1 MNKSL
6 SNFDKLW
13 RLVGLSFT
21 PKVHNLL
28 DHDSKQMH
36 EIGGFSDMLEDDV
49 KLMHQTLGRF
59 EWHLSQLTSNTRK
72 AESHAKMESTMHNKY
87 MQQWQQLT
95 NEMATRIFKRQLE
108 ESRADE

>member
-13 RLVGLSFT
+13 QSVGLSFT

-72 AESHAKMESTMHNKY
+72 ASMMHNKY
-87 MQQWQQLT
+87 MQQWQQQT
-95 NEMATRIFKRQLE
+95 NEMTKRIFKRQLE